1 MSIISPAFLSL
12 QPTSSSFPF
21 QAKFIPI
28 QGNMR
33 ITIGAQAQDAPGR
46 PARRAAP
53 TNGIFSPIPSTT
65 DGAPV
70 LPITLDSR
78 HVEAWI
84 GANNILYIRDLG
96 TGYGTFVN
104 GVKLEAHHD
113 YALQRGDILVR
124 TFRIAVLALANI
136 AAVSKTLGRPI
147 ARNANTP
154 SYIVEEQLKPV
165 IARISFSG
173 VNN

>member
-1 MSIISPAFLSL
+1 MSIIPPAFLSL

-21 QAKFIPI
+21 QAKFIPV

-53 TNGIFSPIPSTT
+53 TNGIFSPAPSSTN
-65 DGAPV
+65 GALV

-78 HVEAWI
+78 HIEAWI
-84 GANNILYIRDLG
+84 GANNVLYIRDLG

-104 GVKLEAHHD
+104 GIRLEGHHD
-113 YALQRGDILVR
+113 YALQRGDIL
-124 TFRIAVLALANI
+124 
-136 AAVSKTLGRPI
+136 TLGSHI

-154 SYIVEEQLKPV
+154 TYIVEEQLKPI